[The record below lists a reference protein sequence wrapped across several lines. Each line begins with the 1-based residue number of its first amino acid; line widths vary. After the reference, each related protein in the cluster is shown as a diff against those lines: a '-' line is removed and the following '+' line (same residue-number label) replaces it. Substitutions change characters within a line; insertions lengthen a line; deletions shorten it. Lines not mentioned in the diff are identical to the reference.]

1 MFSRSFTLP
10 LVLALA
16 CSSMSANAVTVEST
30 LLSLGGNSYQFNYT
44 ITNDDI
50 VSGFDEFS
58 IYFDNTSYDNLA
70 VVASHA
76 DWDSAIIPAELFL
89 PLNHP
94 DVFDSIALVQPLG
107 LGETISGFSVSFD
120 WIGVG
125 LPGVQNFDVIDA
137 GSYTILQSG
146 TTTLA
151 APEVPVPA
159 SLPLLASALTGL
171 AIVRQRKKVRA

>member
-1 MFSRSFTLP
+1 
-10 LVLALA
+10 
-16 CSSMSANAVTVEST
+16 MSANAVIIEST
-30 LLSLGGNSYQFNYT
+30 LFSLGGNSYQFNYT

-58 IYFDNTSYDNLA
+58 IYFDNTTYENLA

-76 DWDSAIIPAELFL
+76 DWDSVVLAAEMFL
-89 PLNHP
+89 PLDYP
-94 DVFDSIALVQPLG
+94 GVFDSIALVQPLG

-120 WIGVG
+120 WIGAG

-159 SLPLLASALTGL
+159 SLPLLASALAGL
-171 AIVRQRKKVRA
+171 AALRQRKKVRA